1 MSKQRPSAEQLAE
14 LIAQPHLGRTRE
26 VMASTDPIQPTAMVV
41 EVDEIDVYD
50 HNPRQLANDRYEEI
64 KASIRASG
72 MEQTLTITRR
82 PGAPRYMIAAG
93 GNTRLQAVKALWRET
108 GDERFRCIHCLFR
121 PWQGDTDTLVAHL
134 KENDV
139 RGDLSFIDRARGLT
153 ELKALVEAER
163 EQSMSQR
170 EFSTYL
176 AEQGYGVSHTV
187 LNSAAYAVRSLEAS
201 IPVALGAGMSRAQI

>member
-14 LIAQPHLGRTRE
+14 LIAQPHFGRTRE

-121 PWQGDTDTLVAHL
+121 PWRRIPTRWSPTSRKTTSAVTCPSSTGRVA
-134 KENDV
+134 
-139 RGDLSFIDRARGLT
+139 
-153 ELKALVEAER
+153 
-163 EQSMSQR
+163 
-170 EFSTYL
+170 
-176 AEQGYGVSHTV
+176 
-187 LNSAAYAVRSLEAS
+187 
-201 IPVALGAGMSRAQI
+201 